1 MMGWLSFLQQA
12 PARIKLGGEGG
23 WERSRGV
30 WCVLRLALLMIAS
43 QINKSESSNMPLQPL
58 LWAGSWRAC
67 VANAFSN
74 AGGKPSLCSGRGA
87 CGGVPSLAGSPS
99 PQNGG
104 GGHQST
110 HCSCRSVPRAG
121 NSSSKVGTMCG
132 FGIHSPLWMLLGS
145 AGRLSPLKIHLNSKL
160 LRVVFWHGPG

>member
-1 MMGWLSFLQQA
+1 M
-12 PARIKLGGEGG
+12 
-23 WERSRGV
+23 
-30 WCVLRLALLMIAS
+30 LRLVLLMIAS
-43 QINKSESSNMPLQPL
+43 QINKSESSNMPPQPL

-74 AGGKPSLCSGRGA
+74 AGGKPSLLWERSLQGA
-87 CGGVPSLAGSPS
+87 AKPGWFPS

-132 FGIHSPLWMLLGS
+132 FGIHSPL
-145 AGRLSPLKIHLNSKL
+145 
-160 LRVVFWHGPG
+160 